1 MLKFILGISLLTSN
15 PAFACIASE
24 NFDIYFSRD
33 SSHISNS
40 EIVRIAKWVADQK
53 INYANHLTKE
63 TTLISGHAEESEP
76 EAPALAQSRL
86 QTAYALLEEL
96 GFLRGTIKKSARVY
110 SHGDVG
116 NGRRVEISFLPDCPN
131 KCCDG
136 K

>member
-1 MLKFILGISLLTSN
+1 MPKFIISLFLITSS
-15 PAFACIASE
+15 PTFACIASE
-24 NFDIYFSRD
+24 NFDIYFLPN

-40 EIVRIAKWVADQK
+40 EIARIEKWAIDQK

-76 EAPALAQSRL
+76 GALALAQSRL

-110 SHGDVG
+110 SHGDVD

-136 K
+136 E

>member
-1 MLKFILGISLLTSN
+1 MLKFILGLSLLTSN

-40 EIVRIAKWVADQK
+40 EIARIAKWAADQK
-53 INYANHLTKE
+53 IHYANHLTKE
-63 TTLISGHAEESEP
+63 TTLISGHAEESERR
-76 EAPALAQSRL
+76 ALALAQSRM
-86 QTAYALLEEL
+86 QTAYALLEQL
-96 GFLRGTIKKSARVY
+96 GFLRGTIKTSARVY
-110 SHGDVG
+110 SHGDVD

>member
-1 MLKFILGISLLTSN
+1 MLKFIVCLSLLTSN

-33 SSHISNS
+33 SSYISNS
-40 EIVRIAKWVADQK
+40 EIVRIAKWVVDQK
-53 INYANHLTKE
+53 LNYANHLTKE

-76 EAPALAQSRL
+76 EALALAQSRL
-86 QTAYALLEEL
+86 QTAYALLEQL
-96 GFLRGTIKKSARVY
+96 GFLRGTINKSTSVY
-110 SHGDVG
+110 SQRDVD